1 MTEDNL
7 DEAPQPRKT
16 ILGIP
21 IAVAV
26 LLALP
31 GLAIFGFVAAV
42 AINQYAY
49 VASLHGQNIFEYFF
63 SSMDP
68 VKIIKSILEKS

>member
-1 MTEDNL
+1 MSEENL

-26 LLALP
+26 LLAIP

-49 VASLHGQNIFEYFF
+49 VASLHGQNIFEYLF
-63 SSMDP
+63 SSMVP
-68 VKIIKSILEKS
+68 VEMIKSIFDK